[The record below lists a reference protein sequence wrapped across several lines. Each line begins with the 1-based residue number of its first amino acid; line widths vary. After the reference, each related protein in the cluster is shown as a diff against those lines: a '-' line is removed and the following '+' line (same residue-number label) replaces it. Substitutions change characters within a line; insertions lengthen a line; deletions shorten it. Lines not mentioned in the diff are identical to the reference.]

1 MGCKLTGGNNY
12 NGIMTMKNFTLTLL
26 LLILTGRLQAKACTV
41 ADSLSQHS
49 LDSPNGHGMSFGAGI
64 AYCMPVGN
72 LSSFLKNTTGYQVQL
87 AFLLKRL
94 TIEGCVSGY
103 LAKSQSEFSVGTAH
117 LPLQSPLEFYTVG
130 IQASYA
136 VVYSDYWRISPLIG
150 PGWNALLRQDSS
162 ISGNRLTGVIG
173 VKAEFNL
180 FGRTNL
186 GGLTSGLVL
195 PIYCKYLY
203 AMPIALAPNLTG
215 GAHYVSVGMEIY
227 IKEGDK

>member
-1 MGCKLTGGNNY
+1 
-12 NGIMTMKNFTLTLL
+12 MKTFALTLL
-26 LLILTGRLQAKACTV
+26 LLILTPTLQAKACIG
-41 ADSLSQHS
+41 ADSLTQHS
-49 LDSPNGHGMSFGAGI
+49 TDSPKGHGVSFGGGI
-64 AYCMPVGN
+64 AYCMQTGN
-72 LSSFLKNTTGYQVQL
+72 LSYLLKNTTGYQVQL
-87 AFLLKRL
+87 AWLMKRL
-94 TIEGCVSGY
+94 AIEGCVSGY
-103 LAKSQSEFSVGTAH
+103 TTKSPSEFSLGTEH
-117 LPLQSPLEFYTVG
+117 VPRQSTLEFYTVG

-180 FGRTNL
+180 LGRTNL